1 VIYCFTFT
9 FHVFT
14 GFPAL
19 MLSDSKGLGG
29 SGKVAVAGGGE
40 GEWIVGVL

>member
-14 GFPAL
+14 GCPAL
-19 MLSDSKGLGG
+19 LSDSKGIGG
-29 SGKVAVAGGGE
+29 SGMVPVAGGGE
-40 GEWIVGVL
+40 GYLKV